1 MRTNIL
7 IGGKAGQGPNI
18 LAHIVAEIF
27 ASQGY
32 YVFYSR
38 DYQSLIRGGH
48 NFNVLTFSDEP
59 VYSNDKI
66 IDVLVCLDENTK
78 NLHFQELKK
87 DGKVLGGDYPNMH
100 FAGAMAKIFGIDFK
114 ILESKLR
121 KLKDFGKNME
131 EAKEGYET
139 ERENIQLEKLEEKK
153 FIFMNGSQGISEG
166 AIKSGLDIYYAYP
179 MTPATSVL
187 NELAAKQE
195 EKNILVLEL
204 ENEIAVVNAAIGSS
218 ITGAKSMVGTSG
230 GGFDLM
236 TESLSLTG
244 QAEIPLV
251 VYLAQRPGPGTGVA
265 TYTAQ
270 GDLNIALSSGHGE
283 FPKLVVAPGEPT
295 EAEELASQAFY
306 FSQKYKIP
314 TIILGDKHLGES
326 FYAMEKIPE
335 IKKSEKST
343 SLKKYSGNE
352 IDERGV
358 TSSKA
363 EVVKKNFEGRLKKF
377 KGIEKEAENFEGIK
391 IHGNKKSK
399 NIVVGWGST
408 KGAILDAVKNL
419 DCKFIQVLYLEP
431 FPKKIKEELEMA
443 EKIILVENNS
453 TGQLGELI
461 SKKTG
466 IFIEDKI
473 LKYDGRAFFCDEL
486 REEIRRRLK

>member
-18 LAHIVAEIF
+18 LAHILAEIL
-27 ASQGY
+27 ASWGY

-66 IDVLVCLDENTK
+66 INVLICLDENTK
-78 NLHFQELKK
+78 DLHLKELKK
-87 DGKVLGGDYPNMH
+87 DGKVLEGNYPNMY
-100 FAGAMAKIFGIDFK
+100 FAGAAAKIFGLDFG
-114 ILESKLR
+114 ILENKLK
-121 KLKDFGKNME
+121 KLKDFEKNLE
-131 EAKEGYET
+131 EAKKGYET
-139 ERENIQLEKLEEKK
+139 EKGNVKLEKLKEKK
-153 FIFMNGSQGISEG
+153 FIFMNGNQGISQG

-187 NELAAKQE
+187 NELAGMQE
-195 EKNILVLEL
+195 KNNILVLEL
-204 ENEIAVVNAAIGSS
+204 ENEISVINAAIGSS

-251 VYLAQRPGPGTGVA
+251 VYLAQRPGPGTGIA

-270 GDLNIALSSGHGE
+270 GDLGIALNPGHGE
-283 FPKLVVAPGEPT
+283 FPKLVVAPGEPI
-295 EAEELASQAFY
+295 EAEELTSQAFY

-326 FYAMEKIPE
+326 FYAMEKEPI
-335 IKKSEKST
+335 ITASEKST

-363 EVVKKNFEGRLKKF
+363 EVVKKNFDRRLNKF
-377 KGIEKEAENFEGIK
+377 REIEKEAG
-391 IHGNKKSK
+391 
-399 NIVVGWGST
+399 
-408 KGAILDAVKNL
+408 
-419 DCKFIQVLYLEP
+419 
-431 FPKKIKEELEMA
+431 
-443 EKIILVENNS
+443 
-453 TGQLGELI
+453 
-461 SKKTG
+461 
-466 IFIEDKI
+466 
-473 LKYDGRAFFCDEL
+473 
-486 REEIRRRLK
+486 